1 MARKGNQPK
10 NGFDRHKSNKKYSV
24 PESVDVPLTEK
35 EEKLS
40 HDRVVDG
47 DGLFKGEEKC
57 RSSNG
62 FGKRDNTKMG
72 TGKKNKQRP
81 SSVSSNDLLNDGIPS
96 SDQSNDVPS
105 EVADAVDSGLLSDA
119 SQLRGNGSPI
129 LGSKSR
135 LSNSTRGRFDGTL
148 WQNVMGIFSFS
159 DTAVC
164 RSIGSFIMFIIK
176 AVNGWIER
184 QKPWVNSLTSAIHDA
199 CDNMHVQVKHFSPII
214 CARVVQFAKLM
225 VLLVMVWL
233 DCNVRGLDSLLRL
246 GITSFFTLLWCSIL
260 SMAAMAGITK
270 MVILMVFAV
279 LVGIFVGVTLAVLLV
294 AFCSTLILWLYG
306 SMWTTG
312 FVVLFG
318 GITFAL
324 SHERMALL
332 VTTLY
337 SLYCARSYVGWIGLL
352 FGLNLSFISSDV
364 LGHFLKNNISEHGSN
379 TGQNQ
384 GRAGQFYGEDMNG
397 SSADDAFP
405 SSSTR
410 PADRSTSDPS
420 TSGAE
425 TELTSENEVARLLNC
440 NDHYS
445 ALGFARY
452 ENVDISTLKREYRK
466 KAMLVHPDKNMGH
479 EKAADAFKKL
489 QNAYEVLLDSLKR
502 KTYDD
507 ELRREE
513 ILNYFRRFQ
522 AASQKNGRHNFFSS
536 GFTHFEAEADGTHG
550 ESRRIACKKCNDF
563 HIWICVD
570 RSKSQARWC
579 QECKDYHQAKDG
591 DGWVEQSSHPLLFGL
606 LQKMEAPCAFVCA
619 ESRIYDATEWFICQ
633 GMRCPANT
641 HKPSFHVNTS
651 VMSRHNSAKGT
662 SSSHRGGGPMPA
674 TMDEP
679 MTEEQFFEWFQNA
692 VQAGMFE
699 GNANTSN
706 ENSSPKTGSSSSKG
720 NSKKKK
726 KGKKPW

>member
-270 MVILMVFAV
+270 MVILMVSSVYLPF
-279 LVGIFVGVTLAVLLV
+279 LGQQLLQLNFV
-294 AFCSTLILWLYG
+294 YD
-306 SMWTTG
+306 
-312 FVVLFG
+312 VLF
-318 GITFAL
+318 A
-324 SHERMALL
+324 H
-332 VTTLY
+332 
-337 SLYCARSYVGWIGLL
+337 
-352 FGLNLSFISSDV
+352 SS
-364 LGHFLKNNISEHGSN
+364 
-379 TGQNQ
+379 
-384 GRAGQFYGEDMNG
+384 
-397 SSADDAFP
+397 
-405 SSSTR
+405 
-410 PADRSTSDPS
+410 
-420 TSGAE
+420 
-425 TELTSENEVARLLNC
+425 C
-440 NDHYS
+440 
-445 ALGFARY
+445 
-452 ENVDISTLKREYRK
+452 
-466 KAMLVHPDKNMGH
+466 
-479 EKAADAFKKL
+479 
-489 QNAYEVLLDSLKR
+489 
-502 KTYDD
+502 
-507 ELRREE
+507 
-513 ILNYFRRFQ
+513 
-522 AASQKNGRHNFFSS
+522 
-536 GFTHFEAEADGTHG
+536 
-550 ESRRIACKKCNDF
+550 
-563 HIWICVD
+563 
-570 RSKSQARWC
+570 
-579 QECKDYHQAKDG
+579 
-591 DGWVEQSSHPLLFGL
+591 
-606 LQKMEAPCAFVCA
+606 
-619 ESRIYDATEWFICQ
+619 
-633 GMRCPANT
+633 
-641 HKPSFHVNTS
+641 
-651 VMSRHNSAKGT
+651 
-662 SSSHRGGGPMPA
+662 
-674 TMDEP
+674 
-679 MTEEQFFEWFQNA
+679 
-692 VQAGMFE
+692 
-699 GNANTSN
+699 
-706 ENSSPKTGSSSSKG
+706 
-720 NSKKKK
+720 
-726 KGKKPW
+726 